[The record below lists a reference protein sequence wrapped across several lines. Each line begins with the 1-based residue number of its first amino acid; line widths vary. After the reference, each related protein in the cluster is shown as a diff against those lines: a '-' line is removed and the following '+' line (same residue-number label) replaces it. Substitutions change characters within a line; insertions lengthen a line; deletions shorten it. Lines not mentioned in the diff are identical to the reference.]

1 MKENAS
7 KLEVQR
13 NMILNNKKKKTMSK
27 SPKKNIKTSCKKK
40 IDNEQKKNAHGNNS
54 NTWLYNMMF

>member
-1 MKENAS
+1 MKKNAS

-27 SPKKNIKTSCKKK
+27 SPKKNIKLHVKRKMIMNNKKK
-40 IDNEQKKNAHGNNS
+40 CP
-54 NTWLYNMMF
+54 W